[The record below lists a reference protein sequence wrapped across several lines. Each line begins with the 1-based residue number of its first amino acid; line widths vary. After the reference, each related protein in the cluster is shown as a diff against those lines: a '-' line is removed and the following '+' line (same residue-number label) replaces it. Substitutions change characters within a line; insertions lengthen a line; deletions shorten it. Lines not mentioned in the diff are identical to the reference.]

1 MVVIRK
7 IFTKKSIHLDVVLYG
22 ELVGYYYFLFM
33 ATKKNAK
40 KWYKYIKYLKF
51 LYCSIFY

>member
-40 KWYKYIKYLKF
+40 NEINT
-51 LYCSIFY
+51 

>member
-7 IFTKKSIHLDVVLYG
+7 IFTKKSIHLDVALYG

-40 KWYKYIKYLKF
+40 NEINTKT
-51 LYCSIFY
+51 LYYSIFY